1 MSYRRCLAFCLVF
14 LWQSFVS
21 LKERFMNL
29 QLTGHHLDITPP
41 IRAYVT
47 SKLER
52 IIRHFDEV
60 IDVNVILSTDKLQHK
75 VEVTLHI
82 AGKDLHTESIDT
94 DMYAAIDDIIDKL
107 DRLVL
112 KQKELRITKRTKTP
126 SVKRMATTE

>member
-1 MSYRRCLAFCLVF
+1 
-14 LWQSFVS
+14 
-21 LKERFMNL
+21 MNL

-52 IIRHFDEV
+52 ITRHFDEV

-75 VEVTLHI
+75 VEATLHI
-82 AGKDLHTESIDT
+82 AGKDLHTESIDA
-94 DMYAAIDDIIDKL
+94 DMYAAIDNIIDKL

-112 KQKELRITKRTKTP
+112 KQKELRLAQRAKTP
-126 SVKRMATTE
+126 SVKRMAATSE

>member
-1 MSYRRCLAFCLVF
+1 
-14 LWQSFVS
+14 
-21 LKERFMNL
+21 MNL

-52 IIRHFDEV
+52 ITRHFEEV
-60 IDVNVILSTDKLQHK
+60 IDVNVILTTDKLQHK
-75 VEVTLHI
+75 VEITLHI

-112 KQKELRITKRTKTP
+112 KQKELRIAKRTKTTP
-126 SVKRMATTE
+126 VKRMATE